1 MERSGTVR
9 NDPGRFSNGR
19 GSRTWLEG
27 CFSIG
32 IKWKSKGREQRRTV
46 RRVENGKED
55 ELTKKRRRK
64 LLGFWSQAFGISPRY
79 DSTRLKLV
87 VRGSFAFLPT
97 PLILPTSFSRLSR
110 VYFQSETPSRWYT
123 CCYQKET
130 KLYQLFGT
138 MQRKIRSDGFLNNFS
153 RHLQSAKSRRA
164 A

>member
-1 MERSGTVR
+1 M
-9 NDPGRFSNGR
+9 
-19 GSRTWLEG
+19 
-27 CFSIG
+27 
-32 IKWKSKGREQRRTV
+32 KWKSKEREQRRTV

-79 DSTRLKLV
+79 DSTRLKPV

-110 VYFQSETPSRWYT
+110 VYFQSETPPRWYT

-130 KLYQLFGT
+130 RLYQLLGT

-153 RHLQSAKSRRA
+153 RHLQSAKPRRVA
-164 A
+164 